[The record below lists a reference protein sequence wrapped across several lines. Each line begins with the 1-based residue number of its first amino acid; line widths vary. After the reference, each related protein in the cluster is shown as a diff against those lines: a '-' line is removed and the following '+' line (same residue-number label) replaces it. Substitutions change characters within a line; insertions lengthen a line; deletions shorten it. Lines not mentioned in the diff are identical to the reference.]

1 MKNIMRLVIVSILM
15 IVAAPVYS
23 ASVVQVFDCQ
33 QDEDATEAQL
43 EAQSVKWLKAAK
55 TMKGGENIEVYLNFP
70 MAAQMDE
77 NDFMF
82 ILIAPSFAEWGVF
95 MDGYKG
101 SAAAQVDTGFVDL
114 ADCPDS
120 GLFESVAIKAE

>member
-1 MKNIMRLVIVSILM
+1 MNLIRRLMIISILM
-15 IVAAPVYS
+15 IVAAPAYS
-23 ASVVQVFDCQ
+23 ASVVQVFDCE

-43 EAQSVKWLKAAK
+43 EAQAVRWLKAARS
-55 TMKGGENIEVYLNFP
+55 MKGGENMEVYLNFP

-77 NDFMF
+77 NDFSF

-101 SAAAQVDTGFVDL
+101 SAAEQADTGFVDL

-120 GLFESVAIKAE
+120 GLFESVAIKVE